1 MIIGKIMS
9 KIIDVNEVIDDENR
23 RARLNGLHLN
33 EVTFMHDG
41 NEVKIEEEELNEWA
55 RIGLNNISFIT
66 GRDW

>member
-23 RARLNGLHLN
+23 RARLNELYLN